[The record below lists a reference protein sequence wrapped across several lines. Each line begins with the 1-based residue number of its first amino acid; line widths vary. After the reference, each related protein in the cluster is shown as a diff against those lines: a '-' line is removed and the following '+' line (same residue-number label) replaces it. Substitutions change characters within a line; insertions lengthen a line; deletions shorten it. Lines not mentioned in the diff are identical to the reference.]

1 MYLAIDP
8 GIDTGWAYFRS
19 AEELLACGLGDPCEL
34 KGQPVRLVIIEKPV
48 IYENRLMKGG
58 VRSSNDIVTLAL
70 QAGEYRG
77 HFRRVVGAHV
87 ALVTPGSWKGQ
98 VPKDIHNARVMGSL
112 SPANKAIVD
121 GSLRY
126 VAPSKR
132 NNVID
137 AVALGLAAFKMA
149 LWGK

>member
-1 MYLAIDP
+1 MYLSIDP
-8 GIDTGWAYFRS
+8 GISTGWAYFRS
-19 AEELLACGLGDPCEL
+19 ADELLACGLGDPCEL
-34 KGQPVRLVIIEKPV
+34 KGQVIRLVIIEKPV
-48 IYENRLMKGG
+48 IYESRLMKGDP
-58 VRSSNDIVTLAL
+58 NHIVTLAL

-112 SPANKAIVD
+112 SPANKVIVD
-121 GSLRY
+121 ESLRY

-137 AVALGLAAFKMA
+137 AVALGLAAFKMK